1 MYFVKSNHLSQI
13 CKTIKLNSGYG
24 SVEIGATE
32 MKVLRKEILNTKLDV
47 YLTTKW
53 FVKMFFGTLKI
64 IVSKIVYQ
72 NETLV
77 FIEDFN
83 INSFYMND
91 ENTV

>member
-1 MYFVKSNHLSQI
+1 MSKVTTYPKLV
-13 CKTIKLNSGYG
+13 CKAIKLNSGCG

-32 MKVLRKEILNTKLDV
+32 MKVLRKEILNTKLDM

-64 IVSKIVYQ
+64 VVSKIMYQ

-83 INSFYMND
+83 INWLYCI
-91 ENTV
+91 